1 MASWRFFLNDIE
13 VEEPIGWDA
22 VEFTA
27 LRTDSDGIDQPFST
41 EISFYGKGA
50 KLIKALYD
58 VYFINAEITIK
69 ITSDVYINGVA
80 WEFNGFLN
88 LSVYSEFNVCDTDSW
103 QITVGII
110 DDNFREKFKSRMGV
124 EVDLNILKD
133 LDGNVI
139 AAPTIDTIRLH
150 TQELYLTAFANDL
163 IEENTNIPQYATL
176 FWTYSGGWVLEDF
189 AAIIPAYFQN
199 SDFAEPFGKTFD
211 LQQIKWHPTKGV
223 CFKNNTTFTRT
234 LTFNVRINGQFFW
247 DEVAVAGETANIV
260 ISLMVT
266 NGDGGN
272 GSSQTQRYYGPSS
285 ANCIVAAPIIPI
297 DYDFVWEQTVTLA
310 PENRVL
316 IFLQWA
322 NGGSVY
328 PGWEPPDA
336 NPRSLALFVDDC
348 CLTITEKNSAAYSTF
363 AETMRAENF
372 LRRLVHII
380 TGDPNGL
387 VSETFSK
394 NGDGCYWDYAL
405 TTGLKIRQAK
415 TLGQLEN
422 PCDPLSDT
430 TQNSFKISFD
440 KIFEGLNY
448 IFCLGWDFVYING
461 GWKVRIETLEFFY
474 QNQINF
480 TAINVGEV
488 TQSAMTSELANQI
501 VIGYEDKWKNI
512 QVSGIWAIHTDR
524 NYYINNRAMSE
535 GTSKKLEL
543 LSPIIAE
550 GYAIEVSRRL
560 EQIQDNSGSSDRP
573 NDYNLFIIW
582 LNRNELTI
590 TNIQN
595 SEYKQRTE
603 TGTVVFAAG
612 EVSMSSSRI
621 NTSNSEVHALYNIFI
636 TPTRNAL
643 RWWKKLGMHT
653 YGLVNPRMRFQVGQY
668 QTSYSSFIDD
678 TLEPCQE
685 ACDSCLI
692 PENTDIYPSLFRPTK
707 SEYLFKP
714 IEIEFSYP
722 QSLCDFIDLSDN
734 KSYGKV
740 KLISGSL
747 SVSGYILDMTNKP
760 EDANGGTTTF
770 KLIASNIADPEPPPE
785 GGAYSEAY
793 SSAYS

>member
-1 MASWRFFLNDIE
+1 MAGWNFYLNDIL

-22 VEFTA
+22 IEFTA
-27 LRTDSDGIDQPFST
+27 LRTDADGIDQPFST

-50 KLIKALYD
+50 KLIKSLYD
-58 VYFINAEITIK
+58 IFFINAEISIR
-69 ITSDVYINGVA
+69 ITSDVYVNGVA

-88 LSVYSEFNVCDTDSW
+88 LAVYSEFNVCDTDSW

-110 DDNFREKFKSRMGV
+110 DDSFREKFKSRMGV
-124 EVDLNILKD
+124 EVDLNILAD

-139 AAPTIDTIRLH
+139 AAPPIDTIRLH
-150 TQELYLTAFANDL
+150 TQELYLAAYANDL
-163 IEENTNIPQYATL
+163 IEENTNIPLYAQL
-176 FWTYSGGWVLEDF
+176 FWTYSDGWSLEDF

-199 SDFAEPFGKTFD
+199 TDFKEPFGTTFD

-223 CFKNNTTFTRT
+223 CFKNNSGFTRK
-234 LTFNVRINGQFFW
+234 LTFNVRINGAFQW
-247 DEVAVAGETANIV
+247 DFPNGKLGETANITLS
-260 ISLMVT
+260 IMVT
-266 NGDGGN
+266 NGDAPNGG
-272 GSSQTQRYYGPSS
+272 SETQRFYLANS
-285 ANCIVAAPIIPI
+285 AINTFNSGVKTL
-297 DYDFVWEQTVTLA
+297 YDFTATQEITLA

-316 IFLQWA
+316 IFLQW
-322 NGGSVY
+322 GGGGNVV
-328 PGWEPPDA
+328 PGDELDA
-336 NPRSLALFVDDC
+336 DIGRRLNLWVDDC

-380 TGDPNGL
+380 TGDADGL

-394 NGDGCYWDYAL
+394 DGDGCYWDYAL

-422 PCDPLSDT
+422 PCDPLSVT

-440 KIFEGLNY
+440 KIFEGLNT
-448 IFCLGWDFVYING
+448 IFCLGWDFVYVNG
-461 GWKVRIETLEFFY
+461 GWKVRIETLEYFY

-488 TQSAMTSELANQI
+488 TQSAMTSDLANQI

-535 GTSKKLEL
+535 GTSKKLEIM
-543 LSPIIAE
+543 SPIIAE

-590 TNIQN
+590 NNIQN

-603 TGTVVFAAG
+603 TGTVVFPAG
-612 EVSMSSSRI
+612 TVSMSSSRI
-621 NTSNSEVHALYNIFI
+621 NTSNSEVKALYNIFI
-636 TPTRNAL
+636 TPARNAL

-685 ACDSCLI
+685 GCVGCVISEDA
-692 PENTDIYPSLFRPTK
+692 DISPSLFRPTK
-707 SEYLFKP
+707 SQYLFKP
-714 IEIEFSYP
+714 IEIEFTYP

-734 KSYGKV
+734 NSYGKV

-747 SVSGYILDMTNKP
+747 SVSGYILNMNNKP

-770 KLIASNIADPEPPPE
+770 KLIASNIPDPEPQML
-785 GGAYSEAY
+785 GAYTSAFSNAY
-793 SSAYS
+793 D